1 MINNA
6 PLLWICQG
14 LFILRVI
21 GQVIVVL
28 YSPSWL
34 PPIKEWYS
42 GLIPYPFLLPIQIV
56 LIIFMT
62 KVSWDNTKKAGYFF
76 VTRPKTK
83 KILVVISLVY
93 FLIMF
98 VRFMLSIA
106 LIPEN
111 RWFKDAIPIIFHWVL
126 ATYIFLLTKNKSAQ
140 G

>member
-21 GQVIVVL
+21 GQAIVVL

-34 PPIKEWYS
+34 PPMKEWYS
-42 GLIPYPFLLPIQIV
+42 GFIPYSFLLLFQIV
-56 LIIFMT
+56 LIIFIT
-62 KVSWDNTKKAGYFF
+62 KVSWDNTKNAGYFF

-83 KILVVISLVY
+83 KILVVISVIY

-98 VRFMLSIA
+98 VRYILSNA

-111 RWFKDAIPIIFHWVL
+111 RWFKGALPILFHWVL
-126 ATYIFLLTKNKSAQ
+126 AAYIFLLTKNKPAQ